1 MHNSGANH
9 RDYYLIHFLLRR
21 GYDQNHN
28 LLPEKSRLFLID
40 LHRMQLRKRTPYRWR
55 VKDVAGLYFSSM
67 DVNLSRRDLYR
78 FMTVYTGKPLRVTLT
93 EDARFWNDVR
103 KRGLRVYRA
112 EIGRRK
118 PALARTPDQQ
128 AA

>member
-1 MHNSGANH
+1 
-9 RDYYLIHFLLRR
+9 
-21 GYDQNHN
+21 
-28 LLPEKSRLFLID
+28 

-67 DVNLSRRDLYR
+67 DMGLSLRDLYR
-78 FMTVYTGKPLRVTLT
+78 YMSLYMGKPLRETLI
-93 EDARFWNDVR
+93 EDARFWRDVR

-112 EIGRRK
+112 EQRRRK
-118 PALARTPDQQ
+118 PALAQTHKQN

>member
-21 GYDQNHN
+21 GYDDNRE
-28 LLPEKSRLFLID
+28 LSPEKSELYLID

-67 DVNLSRRDLYR
+67 DMSLSWRDLYR
-78 FMTVYTGKPLRVTLT
+78 FMRIYTGKSLRETLVQ
-93 EDARFWNDVR
+93 DRRFWKDVQ

-112 EIGRRK
+112 EQIKRK
-118 PALARTPDQQ
+118 PALAQTQEHQ